1 MNKIIH
7 CPTKEDWK
15 RVVQKLLDDG
25 CNWSGGEGTNLN
37 FWTSYE
43 EKSCVS
49 VEERTLEFSPKS
61 YYQKNYPNIPIITAD
76 EFMGGEEREFKV
88 GDKVEILG
96 ESNQGKIGIIGIVNR
111 TTCYPYGVN
120 FPLEDSEILNVV
132 GDSEDWA
139 NGNSDIYEN
148 KEQLKLIDEGKEE
161 SYIMPNVFPNIS
173 SYVPTPSFDYM
184 RYIHGVWDEPPTES
198 KIKTMLKKIP
208 RTLKRVLSPDLQKQY
223 KAGLI
228 NGDLELTE
236 KGREEMFDIL
246 SQEDA
251 VKKGLTK
258 FAEEIIEKAKKKD

>member
-25 CNWSGGEGTNLN
+25 CNWNGGEGTNLN

-61 YYQKNYPNIPIITAD
+61 YYQRKFPNIPIITAD
-76 EFMGGEEREFKV
+76 EFMGEFKV
-88 GDKVEILG
+88 GDRVEIINTDSL
-96 ESNQGKIGIIGIVNR
+96 N
-111 TTCYPYGVN
+111 GVTGTI
-120 FPLEDSEILNVV
+120 SEI
-132 GDSEDWA
+132 
-139 NGNSDIYEN
+139 EN
-148 KEQLKLIDEGKEE
+148 KLETKIWCEEWSDGGGRDWMPPKNIKLIDEGKEE
-161 SYIMPNVFPNIS
+161 SYIIPDYKMP
-173 SYVPTPSFDYM
+173 DYSKM
-184 RYIHGVWDEPPTES
+184 LFNLWNYEDTPPTES
-198 KIKTMLKKIP
+198 KIKTMLNRIP

-246 SQEDA
+246 SQEDV

-258 FAEEIIEKAKKKD
+258 FAEEIIKKAKKKD

>member
-25 CNWSGGEGTNLN
+25 CNWNGGEGTNLN

-49 VEERTLEFSPKS
+49 VEERTLEFSSKS

-76 EFMGGEEREFKV
+76 EFMGGEFKV
-88 GDKVEILG
+88 GDRVEIINTDSL
-96 ESNQGKIGIIGIVNR
+96 N
-111 TTCYPYGVN
+111 GVTGTI
-120 FPLEDSEILNVV
+120 SEI
-132 GDSEDWA
+132 
-139 NGNSDIYEN
+139 EN
-148 KEQLKLIDEGKEE
+148 KLETKIWCEEWSDGGGRDWMPPKNIKLIDEGKEE
-161 SYIMPNVFPNIS
+161 SYIIPDYKMP
-173 SYVPTPSFDYM
+173 DYSKM
-184 RYIHGVWDEPPTES
+184 LFNLWNYEDTPPTES
-198 KIKTMLKKIP
+198 KIKTMLNRIP

-246 SQEDA
+246 SQEDV

-258 FAEEIIEKAKKKD
+258 FAEEIIKKAKKKD